1 MRKLLLSLLLLLVLA
16 PPVSASEITAPQVP
30 QSGSALMPE
39 KTETFSD
46 GLRFIIR
53 EALTRFRPDLKEAAE
68 TCLAVCG
75 AALFVSV
82 AHNFPGS
89 TRQSVQLAGTV
100 LIGFFLLKSTNSL
113 INLGTD
119 TIQELS
125 QYGKLLLPVM
135 TSALAAQGAPSTS
148 AALYAATAAFN
159 AVLTALLVRLLIPM
173 VYIYLALST
182 ANSALGEDV
191 LKKMRDFVKWLMTWC
206 IKIILSIFTLYISV
220 TGVVSG
226 TTDAAAL
233 KVTKITISGMVPVVG
248 GILSDASEAVLV
260 GAGIA
265 KNAAGIYGILAI
277 AAVFLGPF
285 LRIGVH
291 YLMLRASGA
300 ACAIFSPGTVSEL
313 IQDFGTAM
321 GLLLAMAG
329 SICLLLMISTV
340 CFLRGVG

>member
-1 MRKLLLSLLLLLVLA
+1 MRKILLVLLLLLPLA
-16 PPVSASEITAPQVP
+16 QPVSATEITAPQVP
-30 QSGSALMPE
+30 QSGAELMPSE
-39 KTETFSD
+39 TETFSD
-46 GLRFIIR
+46 GLRFILR
-53 EALTRFRPDLKEAAE
+53 KALTRFRPDLTEAAG
-68 TCLAVCG
+68 TCLGICG
-75 AALFVSV
+75 AVIFISI

-89 TRQSVQLAGTV
+89 ICRSVQLTGTV
-100 LIGFFLLKSTNSL
+100 LIGCFLLKSTNSL
-113 INLGTD
+113 IILGTD

-159 AVLTALLVRLLIPM
+159 AVLTALLVNLLIPM

-182 ANSALGEDV
+182 ANSALGENI

-206 IKIILSIFTLYISV
+206 IKTILSVFTGYISV

-233 KVTKITISGMVPVVG
+233 KVTKMTISGMVPVVG
-248 GILSDASEAVLV
+248 GILSDASEAILV
-260 GAGIA
+260 GAGVA

-291 YLMLRASGA
+291 YLMLRSTGA
-300 ACAIFSPGTVSEL
+300 ACSIFGPGPASDL